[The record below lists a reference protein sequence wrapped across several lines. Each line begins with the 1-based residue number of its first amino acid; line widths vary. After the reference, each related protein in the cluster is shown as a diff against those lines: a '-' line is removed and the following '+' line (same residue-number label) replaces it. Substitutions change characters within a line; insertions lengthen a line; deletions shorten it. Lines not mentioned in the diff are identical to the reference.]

1 MGTKWQATIKTLIKP
16 THPLPRV
23 PLVGDNK
30 YSWKRET
37 FNELAPAVSKCMQDW
52 SYVKFSEEK
61 CEWGLSFSSSNTV
74 YCRSTVFLYNKQK
87 WERDNRTAPFYS
99 HKDWKDFNRLI
110 VNRVPISTCAFDF
123 NNHTA
128 TIEHMKLELDF
139 KVIHVSGEFSW
150 RPHAVM
156 DNSSL
161 NCTYKKSLNYNPRC
175 IHLCFN

>member
-16 THPLPRV
+16 SHPPPAGFTGRGLINIHENVKLSMSWLPRSISACKT
-23 PLVGDNK
+23 GRMWN
-30 YSWKRET
+30 
-37 FNELAPAVSKCMQDW
+37 
-52 SYVKFSEEK
+52 VKSEEK
-61 CEWGLSFSSSNTV
+61 CELGLSFSSSNNV

-110 VNRVPISTCAFDF
+110 VNRVPNSTCAFDF
-123 NNHTA
+123 NNQTYE
-128 TIEHMKLELDF
+128 IG
-139 KVIHVSGEFSW
+139 VIHVSGDFSW

>member
-1 MGTKWQATIKTLIKP
+1 
-16 THPLPRV
+16 
-23 PLVGDNK
+23 
-30 YSWKRET
+30 
-37 FNELAPAVSKCMQDW
+37 MQDW
-52 SYVKFSEEK
+52 SYVKCSEEK
-61 CEWGLSFSSSNTV
+61 CEWGLSFSSSNNV

-123 NNHTA
+123 NNQTA

-175 IHLCFN
+175 IHLCLIRLQLSCLQTAALLYTLACIYTLIKIRINGSQFKIDFFIY

>member
-1 MGTKWQATIKTLIKP
+1 MGTKWLTSRDKDINLAHQTPPPPPAVFTGRGLINIHENVKLSMSW
-16 THPLPRV
+16 LPR
-23 PLVGDNK
+23 
-30 YSWKRET
+30 S
-37 FNELAPAVSKCMQDW
+37 VSACKTGRMWNVQKKN
-52 SYVKFSEEK
+52 VN
-61 CEWGLSFSSSNTV
+61 WGYLFHLPTM
-74 YCRSTVFLYNKQK
+74 STVGRLFFLYNKQK

-123 NNHTA
+123 NNQTA

-139 KVIHVSGEFSW
+139 NVIHVSGEFSW

-161 NCTYKKSLNYNPRC
+161 NCT
-175 IHLCFN
+175 